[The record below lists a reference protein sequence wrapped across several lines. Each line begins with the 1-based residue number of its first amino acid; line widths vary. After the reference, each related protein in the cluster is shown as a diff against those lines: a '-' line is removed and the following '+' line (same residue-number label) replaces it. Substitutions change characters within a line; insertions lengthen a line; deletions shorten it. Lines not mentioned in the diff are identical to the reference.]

1 MKALPS
7 YKHIFNLSFPIMLG
21 SAAQNLIALTDSL
34 FLYHFSDVDF
44 AAIGLVSVF
53 YLTINAIGFG
63 FSKGGQIMMARRF
76 GEKSYRLLGK
86 TFRML
91 FFFEL
96 LLAAGMF
103 LFLWY
108 GTPWLFK
115 LLIQSTEVYDRCLDY
130 LVHRSWGVFF
140 AYAGLCMMALYMG
153 ISRSRFII
161 VNTVVLAVVNI
172 FLDYVLI
179 FGHWGFPEWGIKG
192 AGLASSS
199 AEAVAVLFFL
209 AYALFDKKLRP
220 MQLWDWGKVRWNLLR
235 SIFRIASPIVIQYA
249 VGVGS
254 WFVFFLLI
262 EKMGEEP
269 LAITNLGRII
279 YLGLSIPCWG
289 FASGVNTLVSN
300 AIGRGHSKLVLP
312 IIRRTAWFSF
322 LSTVLLALPVIIL
335 PQYVLYPLFGREDM
349 ALFVAAQPVFYVILL
364 ILIAFSIAS
373 IYFNGLSGTGAT
385 LFALKM
391 QSSTAVV
398 YVGILFLAILILGVS
413 LPWAW
418 AIEIFYWVLIFLLS
432 FYYLRTKKWKT
443 VVV

>member
-1 MKALPS
+1 L
-7 YKHIFNLSFPIMLG
+7 
-21 SAAQNLIALTDSL
+21 
-34 FLYHFSDVDF
+34 
-44 AAIGLVSVF
+44 
-53 YLTINAIGFG
+53 
-63 FSKGGQIMMARRF
+63 
-76 GEKSYRLLGK
+76 
-86 TFRML
+86 
-91 FFFEL
+91 
-96 LLAAGMF
+96 
-103 LFLWY
+103 
-108 GTPWLFK
+108 
-115 LLIQSTEVYDRCLDY
+115 
-130 LVHRSWGVFF
+130 
-140 AYAGLCMMALYMG
+140 
-153 ISRSRFII
+153 
-161 VNTVVLAVVNI
+161 
-172 FLDYVLI
+172 
-179 FGHWGFPEWGIKG
+179 
-192 AGLASSS
+192 
-199 AEAVAVLFFL
+199 FL
-209 AYALFDKKLRP
+209 AYALYDKKLRP
-220 MQLWDWGKVRWNLLR
+220 MQLWNWGRVKLNLLQ

-300 AIGRGHSKLVLP
+300 AIGQGHPKLVLP
-312 IIRRTAWFSF
+312 IIRRTAWFTF
-322 LSTVLLALPVIIL
+322 LFTVLLALPVIIL

-364 ILIAFSIAS
+364 ILMTFSIAS

-398 YVGILFLAILILGVS
+398 YVGILFFAILILDVS

-432 FYYLRTKKWKT
+432 FYYLRTEKWKD
-443 VVV
+443 VVF

>member
-1 MKALPS
+1 
-7 YKHIFNLSFPIMLG
+7 MLG

-96 LLAAGMF
+96 LLAGAMF

-115 LLIQSTEVYDRCLDY
+115 FLIQSSEVYDRCLAY

-161 VNTVVLAVVNI
+161 LNTVVLATVNI

-179 FGHWGFPEWGIKG
+179 FGHLGFPEWGIKG

-199 AEAVAVLFFL
+199 AEAVAVLFFM
-209 AYALFDKKLRP
+209 AYALADKKLHP
-220 MQLWDWGKVRWNLLR
+220 MKLWDWGRVQWKLLR
-235 SIFRIASPIVIQYA
+235 RIFKIASPIVIQYA

-262 EKMGEEP
+262 EKMGEQP

-300 AIGRGHSKLVLP
+300 AIGQGQSQLVMP
-312 IIRRTAWFSF
+312 IIKRTAFFSF
-322 LSTVLLALPVIIL
+322 ICTLVIAIPIIIL
-335 PQYVLYPLFGREDM
+335 PQYMLYPLFGREDM
-349 ALFVAAQPVFYVILL
+349 ALFVAAQPVFYVILG
-364 ILIAFSIAS
+364 ILVVFSISS

-391 QSSTAVV
+391 QSATAIL
-398 YVGILFLAILILGVS
+398 YVGVLFLVILVLGVTLS
-413 LPWAW
+413 WAW
-418 AIEIFYWVLIFLLS
+418 SIEIFYWVLIFLLS
-432 FYYLRTKKWKT
+432 YYYLKTEKWKQ
-443 VVV
+443 VVI

>member
-1 MKALPS
+1 
-7 YKHIFNLSFPIMLG
+7 MLG

-63 FSKGGQIMMARRF
+63 FSKGGQIMIARRF
-76 GEKSYRLLGK
+76 GEQNYRLLGK

-91 FFFEL
+91 FFFEIILAL
-96 LLAAGMF
+96 LML

-108 GTPWLFK
+108 GTPWLFR
-115 LLIQSTEVYDRCLDY
+115 LLIQSDDVYERCMDY

-153 ISRSRFII
+153 VSRSRFII
-161 VNTVVLAVVNI
+161 VNTAVLAVVNI

-179 FGHWGFPEWGIKG
+179 FGYWGFPEMGIKG

-199 AEAVAVLFFL
+199 AEAVAVLLFFIYGL
-209 AYALFDKKLRP
+209 ADRKLDA
-220 MQLWDWGKVRWNLLR
+220 MELWSWGRVQWTLLR
-235 SIFRIASPIVIQYA
+235 RMLKTSSPIVIQYA

-254 WFVFFLLI
+254 WFAFF
-262 EKMGEEP
+262 
-269 LAITNLGRII
+269 
-279 YLGLSIPCWG
+279 LGLSIPCWG

-300 AIGRGHSKLVLP
+300 GIGRGQSHLVLP
-312 IIRRTAWFSF
+312 MIRRTAWFSF
-322 LSTVLLALPVIIL
+322 LCTVAISLPVVIL
-335 PQYVLYPLFGREDM
+335 PQYLLYPLFGREDM
-349 ALFVAAQPVFYVILL
+349 ALFVAAQPVFYVILI
-364 ILIAFSIAS
+364 ILMAFSVAS

-391 QSSTAVV
+391 QSFTAVF
-398 YVGILFLAILILGVS
+398 YVGLLLMGILILGVS
-413 LPWAW
+413 LPLAW
-418 AIEIFYWVLIFLLS
+418 GLEIFYWVLIFILS
-432 FYYLRTKKWKT
+432 FYYLRTEKWRS
-443 VVV
+443 VVI

>member
-1 MKALPS
+1 MEKLPS
-7 YKHIFNLSFPIMLG
+7 YKYIFNLSFPIMLG

-53 YLTINAIGFG
+53 YLTVNAIGFG
-63 FSKGGQIMMARRF
+63 FSKGGQIMIARRF
-76 GEKSYRLLGK
+76 GEQSYQLLGK

-91 FFFEL
+91 FFFEIV
-96 LLAAGMF
+96 LAIIMF

-108 GTPWLFK
+108 GTPWLFS
-115 LLIQSTEVYDRCLDY
+115 LIIQSSEVYDRCLEY

-161 VNTVVLAVVNI
+161 LNTVVLAVVNI

-179 FGHWGFPEWGIKG
+179 FGYWGFPEWGIKG

-199 AEAVAVLFFL
+199 GGVVAVSLFFI
-209 AYALFDKKLRP
+209 YALFDKKLKP
-220 MQLWDWGKVRWNLLR
+220 MELWVWGQVQWNLL
-235 SIFRIASPIVIQYA
+235 STMLKTSFPIVIQYA

-269 LAITNLGRII
+269 LAITNLGRIV

-300 AIGRGHSKLVLP
+300 AIGRGQSGLVLP
-312 IIRRTAWFSF
+312 IIQRTAWFSF
-322 LSTVLLALPVIIL
+322 LFTLAISIPVVIL
-335 PQYVLYPLFGREDM
+335 PQYLLYPLFGRADM

-364 ILIAFSIAS
+364 ILMTFSVAS

-391 QSSTAVV
+391 QSFTAIF
-398 YVGILFLAILILGVS
+398 YMGILFLAILFWGIS

-418 AIEIFYWVLIFLLS
+418 SLEILYWVLIFVFS
-432 FYYLRTKKWKT
+432 FYYLRTEKWKS
-443 VVV
+443 VVI